1 MKEVRLNNG
10 VTMPAIG
17 FGVYQ
22 IPAEDTER
30 CVTDALETGY
40 RMIDTAASYFNEK
53 QVGDAIRHSGL
64 RREEIF
70 VTTKLWVQDHEYDD
84 TLRAFDKSMSLLGL
98 DYLDLYLIHKPYGN
112 YYAAWRAME
121 RLYKEGRIR
130 AIGVTSFSSERLQD
144 LFLHNE
150 VKPAVNQLETHSFFQ
165 QREANAFLC
174 GEGIQHEAWAPFA
187 EGQRDIFNNPTLKA
201 IAGKHGKTTGQ
212 VILRWLNQRGI
223 VIIPKSV
230 RRERMQENFNIFDF
244 TLTDDEMA
252 RIAVLD
258 TGRSPI
264 YDDMHLPTVRA
275 IGTMKIHG

>member
-64 RREEIF
+64 RREEVF

-84 TLRAFDKSMSLLGL
+84 TLRAFDRSMSLLGL

-150 VKPAVNQLETHSFFQ
+150 VKPAVNQLETHPFFQ

-187 EGQRDIFNNPTLKA
+187 EGQRDIFSNPTLKA

-230 RRERMQENFNIFDF
+230 RRERMRENFNIFDF

-252 RIAVLD
+252 RIAMLD